1 MADRADAHPETATSP
16 GPTSAQTLRR
26 AIDHAAHLLPAQG
39 PITVFIHH
47 NTLHAFEDQSFDD
60 GVQHGGAVFGCKP
73 YLTEEN
79 YRDKLR
85 LGRIRPADVREVL
98 QHDLGPRAGERVLG
112 FGTRLHLRAGM
123 MEYPLRIGPPAE
135 LAWFMAETDALTRLR
150 RDATPAGQRLP
161 GATRRWVLRDLVT
174 GPVPEVLRPAFARLG
189 GVGRVPRWS
198 DADWEAFALESIWRV
213 AVRGAKRAPLPVTP
227 AARLLRPRD
236 RVLAAGGPDA
246 DSCVNELL
254 TRFTA
259 AYLDQG
265 VSRWPLPGREHGFL
279 AAFTALYTGT
289 PGLLDAWA
297 AELPAALREVRGLTG
312 TDLIARELAA
322 LKLPPADWPKFLEA
336 TVLALR
342 GWGGMVQQVE
352 LRADSVAHAVAKGS
366 LDEFLGVR
374 LLLDRLAAESLAARL
389 RPGGLDALPAVAPA
403 AAPLTPEQRAALVFQ
418 LAQVLGWS
426 PEALHALTADQ
437 WATLYAE
444 LAAFP
449 SLQRRRVFH
458 AAFERQFRVQTLDA
472 LALHGGRANGTPSSP
487 RFQMICCLDEREE
500 SFRRHVEEIAPDAET
515 FGAAGFYSVPMY
527 YRGAADA
534 HFVPLCPVVM
544 KPGHY
549 VCESAATEFEA
560 DSCARAGRRKLWGR
574 AAHALHTF
582 SRTAVAGAFLASVFG
597 ALASV
602 PLALRV
608 MFPRVTSK
616 LRGRLDAVL
625 QSPPQTVLSLE
636 RQTDPPAKESAHLGF
651 TVAEMTAFGRRLL
664 EDIGLTK
671 TFAPFVV
678 ILGHGSNSQN
688 NPHKSA
694 YDCGACGGSGGGPN
708 ARVLAAILNDPR
720 VRENLRATGI
730 AIPTA
735 TRFVGGF
742 HNTCND
748 TVTVLDGDLVPGG
761 AKPAFDAVLAVID
774 QAARRNA
781 HERTRRFLSAPLNQ
795 SFDAAKRHVEERSE
809 DLGQTRPECGHASN
823 AICVVGR
830 RERTRGLYLDRR
842 AFLTSYD
849 PTQDPTGAVLTRIM
863 GAVVPVCGGINL
875 EYYFSYVDSPGY
887 GSGSKLPHNVTS
899 LLGVMDGAASD
910 LRTGLPWQMVE
921 IHDPVRLMIVL
932 ETTTAIARAMIYDHP
947 NIGGLILKGWV
958 QVAVLD
964 IDGPG
969 MHLFQDGEF
978 VPYRPEA
985 VELPRAKSSTDWYRG
1000 SRENLPF
1007 AEIEA

>member
-1 MADRADAHPETATSP
+1 MDHHTDAPPDATNSP
-16 GPTSAQTLRR
+16 AQVLRH
-26 AIDHAAHLLPAQG
+26 AIDHAAHLLPAPG

-60 GVQHGGAVFGCKP
+60 GVQRGGAVFGCKP
-73 YLTEEN
+73 YLPEDT
-79 YRDKLR
+79 YREKFR
-85 LGRIRPADVREVL
+85 LGRIRPADVREAL
-98 QHDLGPRAGERVLG
+98 QFDLGPRAGERVLG
-112 FGTRLHLRAGM
+112 FGTRLQLRAGM
-123 MEYPLRIGPPAE
+123 MEYPLRVGPAVE
-135 LAWFMAETDALTRLR
+135 LKWFMTETNALTRLR
-150 RDATPAGQRLP
+150 VDATPAGQRLP
-161 GATRRWVLRDLVT
+161 GETRRWVLRDLVNGT
-174 GPVPEVLRPAFARLG
+174 VPEALRPAFARFG
-189 GVGRVPRWS
+189 GVGRAARWS
-198 DADWEAFALESIWRV
+198 DADWEAFTLEAVWRV
-213 AVRGAKRAPLPVTP
+213 AVRGAKLAPLPVAP
-227 AARLLRPRD
+227 LAKLLRPRD
-236 RVLAAGGPDA
+236 RVLAAGGPDTDA
-246 DSCVNELL
+246 GVNELL

-265 VSRWPLPGREHGFL
+265 VSRWPLPERAGGFL

-297 AELPAALREVRGLTG
+297 AKLPETLRSLRGLSATEVV
-312 TDLIARELAA
+312 ARELAA
-322 LKLPPADWPKFLEA
+322 LKLPAGDWVPFLEA
-336 TVLALR
+336 TFLALR

-352 LRADSVAHAVAKGS
+352 LRADSVAHAIAKGS
-366 LDEFLGVR
+366 LDEFLAVR
-374 LLLDRLAAESLAARL
+374 LVLDRLAAEHAAARL
-389 RPGGLDALPAVAPA
+389 GGLDALPAVAAP
-403 AAPLTPEQRAALVFQ
+403 AAPLAPEQRAALVFQ

-426 PEALHALTADQ
+426 PETLHGLTAAQ
-437 WATLYAE
+437 WTTLYAE

-472 LALHGGRANGTPSSP
+472 LSLHGGRPNGTPANP
-487 RFQMICCLDEREE
+487 RFQLICCLDEREE
-500 SFRRHVEEIAPDAET
+500 SFRRHVEEVAPDCET
-515 FGAAGFYSVPMY
+515 FGAAGFYSVAMY

-549 VCESAATEFEA
+549 VRERAATEFEA
-560 DSCARAGRRKLWGR
+560 DSCARATRRKLWGR
-574 AAHALHTF
+574 VGHELHTF
-582 SRTAVAGAFLASVFG
+582 SRTAVVGAFIASAFG
-597 ALASV
+597 ALASI
-602 PLALRV
+602 PLAMRV
-608 MFPRVTSK
+608 MFPRTTSR
-616 LRGRLDAVL
+616 LRSRVSTVL
-625 QSPPQTVLSLE
+625 RSPPQTVLSLE
-636 RQTDPPAKESAHLGF
+636 RAADPPAKESAHLGF

-664 EDIGLTK
+664 EDTGLTK
-671 TFAPFVV
+671 TFAPIVL

-720 VRENLRATGI
+720 VREGLRAVGI
-730 AIPTA
+730 AVPA
-735 TRFVGGF
+735 TTWFVGGF

-748 TVTVLDGDLVPGG
+748 TVTVLDGDLLP
-761 AKPAFDAVLAVID
+761 PQQLWAFDAVLAAID

-795 SFDAAKRHVEERSE
+795 SFDAAKRHVEGRGE

-849 PTQDPTGAVLTRIM
+849 PTQDPTGAILTRIM

-932 ETTTAIARAMIYDHP
+932 ESTTAIARAMIYGHP

-969 MHLFQDGEF
+969 MHLFENGEF
-978 VPYRPEA
+978 VPYAVEA
-985 VELPRAKSSTDWYRG
+985 SELPRAKSSTDWYRG

>member
-1 MADRADAHPETATSP
+1 MDRHPDSHGHPA
-16 GPTSAQTLRR
+16 PTPAQVLRA

-47 NTLHAFEDQSFDD
+47 NTLHAFEDQPFDD
-60 GVQHGGAVFGCKP
+60 GVQRGGAVFGCKP
-73 YLTEEN
+73 YLAEDT
-79 YRDKLR
+79 YREKLR
-85 LGRIRPADVREVL
+85 AGRIRPCDVREVL
-98 QHDLGPRAGERVLG
+98 QQDLGARAGEGVLG
-112 FGTRLHLRAGM
+112 FGTRLQLRAAM
-123 MEYPLRIGPPAE
+123 MEQPLRVGPAAE

-150 RDATPAGQRLP
+150 PDPTPAGQRLP
-161 GATRRWVLRDLVT
+161 AEARRWVLRDLVN
-174 GPVPEVLRPAFARLG
+174 GAVPEVLRPAFARFG
-189 GVGRVPRWS
+189 GVGRVARWS
-198 DADWEAFALESIWRV
+198 DRDWEAFALEALWRS
-213 AVRGAKRAPLPVTP
+213 AVRGARLAPLPVAP
-227 AARLLRPRD
+227 AAKLLRPRD

-246 DSCVNELL
+246 DAGVNELL

-265 VSRWPLPGREHGFL
+265 VSRWPLPERANGFL
-279 AAFTALYTGT
+279 AAFVALYTGT
-289 PGLLDAWA
+289 AGLLDAWA
-297 AELPAALREVRGLTG
+297 AKLPEALRAVRGLGATEVV
-312 TDLIARELAA
+312 ARELDA
-322 LKLPPADWPKFLEA
+322 LALPAEDWPKFLEA
-336 TVLALR
+336 TFLALR

-352 LRADSVAHAVAKGS
+352 LRADSVAHAITKGS
-366 LDEFLGVR
+366 LDEFLAVR
-374 LLLDRLAAESLAARL
+374 LVLDRLAAEHLAAKL
-389 RPGGLDALPAVAPA
+389 DPGGLAALPLVAPPA
-403 AAPLTPEQRAALVFQ
+403 VPLAPEQRASLVFQ

-426 PEALHALTADQ
+426 PEALHALTAGQ

-472 LALHGGRANGTPSSP
+472 LSLHGGRANGTPAAP
-487 RFQMICCLDEREE
+487 RFQLICCLDEREE
-500 SFRRHVEEIAPDAET
+500 SFRRHVEEVAPDAET

-527 YRGAADA
+527 YKGAADA

-549 VCESAATEFEA
+549 VCESVATEFEA
-560 DSCARAGRRKLWGR
+560 SSSARAGRRKLWGR
-574 AAHALHTF
+574 AGLAMHTL
-582 SRTAVAGAFLASVFG
+582 SRTAVVGAFIASVFG

-608 MFPRVTSK
+608 MFPRGTSK
-616 LRGRLDAVL
+616 LRGRLDSVL
-625 QSPPQTVLSLE
+625 RSPTQTVLSLE
-636 RQTDPPAKESAHLGF
+636 RQAEPPAKESAHLGF
-651 TVAEMTAFGRRLL
+651 TVAERVGFGRRLL
-664 EDIGLTK
+664 EDVGLTK
-671 TFAPFVV
+671 TFAPLVV

-708 ARVLAAILNDPR
+708 ARVLAAVLNDPR
-720 VRENLRATGI
+720 VRDGLLSHGI
-730 AIPTA
+730 AVPAA
-735 TRFVGGF
+735 TWFVGGF

-748 TVTVLDGDLVPGG
+748 TVTVLDGDLVP
-761 AKPAFDAVLAVID
+761 PQQLWAFDAVLAVID

-849 PTQDPTGAVLTRIM
+849 PTQDPTGAILTRIM

-947 NIGGLILKGWV
+947 AIGGLILKGWV

-969 MHLFQDGEF
+969 MHLFQGGEF
-978 VPYRPEA
+978 VPYHVEA
-985 VELPRAKSSTDWYRG
+985 AVLPRAKSSTDWYRG